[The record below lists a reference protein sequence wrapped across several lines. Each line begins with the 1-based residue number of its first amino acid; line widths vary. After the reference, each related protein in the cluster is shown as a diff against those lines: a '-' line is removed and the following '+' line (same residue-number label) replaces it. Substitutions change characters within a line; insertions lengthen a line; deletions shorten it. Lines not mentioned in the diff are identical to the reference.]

1 MASEQV
7 IANEAITKAVAEATR
22 EAIQAVV
29 SSANTF
35 QMPNKYILHTHQYK
49 PITA

>member
-7 IANEAITKAVAEATR
+7 VANEAIAKRVAEATR
-22 EAIQAVV
+22 EAIQAAAIG
-29 SSANTF
+29 ANTF

-49 PITA
+49 AITT